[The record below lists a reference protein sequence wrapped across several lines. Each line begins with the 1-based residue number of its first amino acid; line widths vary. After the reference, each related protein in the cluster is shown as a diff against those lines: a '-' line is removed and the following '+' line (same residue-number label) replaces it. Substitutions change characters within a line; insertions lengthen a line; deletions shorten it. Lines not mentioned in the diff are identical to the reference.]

1 MIRAVIH
8 HLNCGTMCPRAAPRL
23 GLVDRDPGHL
33 VARCVLIADAS
44 GLILIDTGF
53 GTRDVATPARLGP
66 ARLLLAPRLTLAET
80 ALAQIRALGYDP
92 GDVRHVLVTHLDLDH
107 AGGLADFPNAEIHL
121 HAVEL
126 DVVRRRPLAARLRYR
141 FGQWDHGPRWAE
153 HAEAGEPWYGFERVK
168 LIDGPKVEIAMIPLF
183 GHTAGHSGYAIH
195 SGERWLL
202 HAGDAYLRHGEI
214 ASPPRSTRALDAY
227 HALNSDDGAR
237 RHENA
242 ERLAALTRDHQ
253 DSVTVFCSHDPAEF
267 RRDTAG
273 PLADD

>member
-1 MIRAVIH
+1 M
-8 HLNCGTMCPRAAPRL
+8 
-23 GLVDRDPGHL
+23 
-33 VARCVLIADAS
+33 
-44 GLILIDTGF
+44 
-53 GTRDVATPARLGP
+53 
-66 ARLLLAPRLTLAET
+66 
-80 ALAQIRALGYDP
+80 
-92 GDVRHVLVTHLDLDH
+92 
-107 AGGLADFPNAEIHL
+107 
-121 HAVEL
+121 
-126 DVVRRRPLAARLRYR
+126 RRRPLAARLRYR

-153 HAEAGEPWYGFERVK
+153 HAQAGEPWYGFERVK
-168 LIDGPKVEIAMIPLF
+168 LIDGLKVEIAMIPLF

-237 RHENA
+237 RHENV
-242 ERLAALTRDHQ
+242 ERLAALARDHQ

-273 PLADD
+273 PQVAREERQSLRSPAVAEMVGGRRERTASMISLGSMPCR

>member
-1 MIRAVIH
+1 MMRAVIH
-8 HLNCGTMCPRAAPRL
+8 HLNCGTMCPRAAARL

-33 VARCVLIADAS
+33 VARCVLIEDAS
-44 GLILIDTGF
+44 GLIVIDTGF
-53 GTRDVATPARLGP
+53 GTRDVARPARLGP
-66 ARLLLAPRLTLAET
+66 ARFLLSPRLEPGET

-92 GDVRHVLVTHLDLDH
+92 GDVRHILVTHLDLDH

-121 HAVEL
+121 HTVEM

-153 HAEAGEPWYGFERVK
+153 HAEAGEPWHGFERVK
-168 LIDGPKVEIAMIPLF
+168 LIDDLKTEIAMIPLF
-183 GHTAGHSGYAIH
+183 GHTAGHSGYAIR
-195 SGERWLL
+195 SGDRWLL
-202 HAGDAYLRHGEI
+202 HAGDAYLRQSEI
-214 ASPPRSTRALDAY
+214 ASPPRSTPGLSVY

-242 ERLAALTRDHQ
+242 ERLAALARDV
-253 DSVTVFCSHDPAEF
+253 DGVTVFCSHDPAEF

-273 PLADD
+273 TPADR

>member
-1 MIRAVIH
+1 
-8 HLNCGTMCPRAAPRL
+8 MCPRAAPRL

-33 VARCVLIADAS
+33 VARCVLIEDAS

-66 ARLLLAPRLTLAET
+66 ARFLLSPRLAAAET

-92 GDVRHVLVTHLDLDH
+92 GDVRHILVTHLDLDH

-141 FGQWDHGPRWAE
+141 GGQWDHGPRWAE

-168 LIDGPKVEIAMIPLF
+168 LIDGLKVEIAMIPLF
-183 GHTAGHSGYAIH
+183 GHSAGHSGYAIH
-195 SGERWLL
+195 SGERWLM
-202 HAGDAYLRHGEI
+202 HAGDAYLRQGEI
-214 ASPPRSTRALDAY
+214 ASPPRATPALDAY

-237 RHENA
+237 RRENA

-253 DSVTVFCSHDPAEF
+253 DSVTVFGSHDPAEF

-273 PLADD
+273 PLADG